1 MAPKR
6 HHAVHAHV
14 TCYYRTDTPQQ
25 TMGLFDK
32 IFGTN
37 DKIKVQF
44 IDNFNGQTIGVS
56 EMTADQLPETFSVAT
71 TMHIQDTNW
80 TIEEAIP
87 ENSIDF
93 IKTKNLVLKMRKV
106 EKINPNEIWFTT
118 PTISNEF
125 PQLIEKTKETE
136 FDISIHEDDYR
147 QNEFLNQIS
156 LQKIEEEFKDIKAIW
171 SNHSKQS
178 DDYTLFKNCQVRKT
192 IGSPNLTINFSEL
205 KSLLNC
211 NSVGQVVING
221 NILSNGFSIKTE
233 NTTYFGILKDDK
245 VVELCIAQW
254 NDSTTNE
261 ILEIN
266 KTFNSVFVNW
276 YHCNLIENG

>member
-1 MAPKR
+1 
-6 HHAVHAHV
+6 
-14 TCYYRTDTPQQ
+14 
-25 TMGLFDK
+25 MGLFDK

-44 IDNFNGQTIGVS
+44 IDNLNGQTIGVS

-71 TMHIQDTNW
+71 TMHIQDTDW

-87 ENSIDF
+87 ENSVDF
-93 IKTKNLVLKMRKV
+93 IKTKKLVLKMRKA
-106 EKINPNEIWFTT
+106 EKINSNDIWFTT

-136 FDISIHEDDYR
+136 FDVFIHEDDYR
-147 QNEFLNQIS
+147 QNEFLNQNSIP
-156 LQKIEEEFKDIKAIW
+156 KIEKEFTAIKDIW
-171 SNHSKQS
+171 SKHSKKS
-178 DDYTLFKNCQVRKT
+178 DDYTLFKNCHVRNT
-192 IGSPNLTINFSEL
+192 IGSPNLKINFNEL

-221 NILSNGFSIKTE
+221 NVLSNGFSIKTE
-233 NTTYFGILKDDK
+233 NTTYFGILNDDL
-245 VVELCIAQW
+245 VIELCIAQW
-254 NDSTTNE
+254 NDNTINE

-266 KTFNSVFVNW
+266 KTFKSVFVNW
-276 YHCNLIENG
+276 YNCDLIKND